1 VAEERRRVSYPGTE
15 SGSSGEDGWVAEA
28 IETRTEA
35 LRFGDVV
42 YVENFAV
49 SDLAAR
55 LDEALHERARLSQR
69 WADVESLGHL
79 PSLTWPG

>member
-1 VAEERRRVSYPGTE
+1 VGAGGAAVRVLPGH
-15 SGSSGEDGWVAEA
+15 GVG
-28 IETRTEA
+28 TRTEA